1 MSTAATVSPRS
12 AQSTSGYTRAR
23 LGSLLAVAPLG
34 VWTVGHL
41 WNNLAAFQ
49 GDEAWTH
56 AVTEY
61 PHPLAQLATAII
73 VLLPLVLHAVW
84 GVSRLFTMRLN
95 NVRYGYW
102 ANLKYLL
109 QRLSALG
116 LLAFLGAHLW
126 LAMLKP
132 RLQEG
137 HPESF
142 ADISHEMHFH
152 TPTLLVYVL
161 GTLGLAYHLA
171 NGLHSFA
178 MGWGIVTSK
187 RALRQTEWVVV
198 GAFFVFLAMAWG
210 AIYALYSAAM

>member
-1 MSTAATVSPRS
+1 MSTAVTVPPRT
-12 AQSTSGYTRAR
+12 AQSTSSYMRAR
-23 LGSLLAVAPLG
+23 LGSLLALAPLG

-61 PHPLAQLATAII
+61 PHPLAQLATAVI

-84 GVSRLFTMRLN
+84 GVARLFSMRPN

-109 QRLSALG
+109 QRLSAIG
-116 LLAFLGAHLW
+116 LLLFLGAHLW

-137 HPESF
+137 HAETF

-152 TPTLLVYVL
+152 TPTLVVYIL
-161 GTLGLAYHLA
+161 GTLALAYHLA

-187 RALRQTEWVVV
+187 RALRQTEWVVL
-198 GAFFVFLAMAWG
+198 GTFFVLLAMAWG
-210 AIYALYSAAM
+210 VIYALYIAAV